1 MNILIADD
9 DKMCRDLLAE
19 HLKSLGDCQFAS
31 DGDTLVEAFK
41 LAHSKE
47 NPFQLVMIDIMM
59 PGTDGIEALRQIR
72 AYETEQEIPIDLRA
86 KTIMTTA
93 LDDRRSI
100 TEAFGEEAD
109 GYLIKP
115 VEYDSLAKMVEQLGL
130 GSLGLGSL
138 GLNSLGLN
146 SLEG

>member
-9 DKMCRDLLAE
+9 DKMCRDLLGAQ
-19 HLKSLGDCQFAS
+19 LGSFGKCQFAS
-31 DGDTLVEAFK
+31 DGDSLVEAFK
-41 LAHSKE
+41 LASSRGE
-47 NPFQLVMIDIMM
+47 PYQLVMIDIMM

-72 AYETEQEIPIDLRA
+72 AYETEKEIPIDLRA
-86 KTIMTTA
+86 KAIMTTA

-100 TEAFGEEAD
+100 TQAFGEEAD

-130 GSLGLGSL
+130 GSL
-138 GLNSLGLN
+138 
-146 SLEG
+146 E